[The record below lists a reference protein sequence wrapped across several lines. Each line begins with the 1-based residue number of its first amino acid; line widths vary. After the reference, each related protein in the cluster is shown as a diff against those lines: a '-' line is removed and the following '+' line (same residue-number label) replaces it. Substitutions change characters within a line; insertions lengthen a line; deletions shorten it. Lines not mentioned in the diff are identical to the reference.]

1 MAKALI
7 VYGSTTGNTESVAER
22 ISRSL
27 QQTGIDVSL
36 KNVTTAKVEE
46 LGGEYDITILGSSTW
61 GDTDIEF
68 QEDFAPFFEELD
80 KAKLQ
85 GKKVAIFGCGDT
97 SYEHFC
103 GAVDLLE
110 EKMGQLGALLVNEP
124 LRIDGDPGDAQSDID
139 SWTEEV
145 GKKALV

>member
-22 ISRSL
+22 ISRIL
-27 QQTGIDVSL
+27 QQTDIEVSL
-36 KNVTTAKVEE
+36 TNVSNATVEE
-46 LGGEYDITILGSSTW
+46 LGNAFDITILGSSTW

-68 QEDFAPFFEELD
+68 QDDFAPFFEDLD
-80 KAKLQ
+80 RANLR
-85 GKKVAIFGCGDT
+85 GKKVAVFGCGDT

-110 EKMGQLGALLVNEP
+110 DKMGQLGALLVNEP
-124 LRIDGDPGDAQSDID
+124 LRIDGDPGDAQSDVD
-139 SWTEEV
+139 SWAKEV
-145 GKKALV
+145 AKKMLA